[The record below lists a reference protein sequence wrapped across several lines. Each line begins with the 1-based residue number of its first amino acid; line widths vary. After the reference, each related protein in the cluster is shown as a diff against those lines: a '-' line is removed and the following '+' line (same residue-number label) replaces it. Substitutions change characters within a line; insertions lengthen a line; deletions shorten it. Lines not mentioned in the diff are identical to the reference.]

1 MKYKKGD
8 RVRLISKPSKYTTA
22 NIEKS
27 LGKVVTIS
35 GMGTSIFSTNY
46 YTIEEDDD
54 YIHYFEDTIAG
65 LASEVPFD
73 FGAWKNKKVC
83 MHCKTEEEA
92 KDFCREME
100 KAGLRWSSGPSYLE
114 SSCFDFYKDLTCY
127 YFNEGAYESIGC
139 AKDRGCQILEW
150 SEYRSTEPKDEEQE
164 KTMKTKIDDKPLSFT
179 EAMKIRKR
187 LCASMRDV
195 CGNCPLSLDNNNTA
209 KSCDVFMI
217 DHPDMAEPILKEWLA
232 EHPVKT
238 NRDKLIEV
246 FGEIQKYDDKCKNHC
261 STIPC
266 KSCNWWQQEYVEPFK
281 GKE

>member
-83 MHCKTEEEA
+83 MHCKTRQEA
-92 KDFCREME
+92 EDFCNEMH
-100 KAGLRWSSGPSYLE
+100 KAGLKWRTGISYLE
-114 SSCFDFYKDLTCY
+114 ASYSNSYRGCMCY
-127 YFNEGAYESIGC
+127 FFNEGVYDSFGY
-139 AKDRGCQILEW
+139 AKDSGYRILEW
-150 SEYRSTEPKDEEQE
+150 SDYRSTESPKEEQE
-164 KTMKTKIDDKPLSFT
+164 KTMEIKTDDKPLSFT
-179 EAMKIRKR
+179 EAMGIRKR
-187 LCASMRDV
+187 LCTSMRDV
-195 CGNCPLSLDNNNTA
+195 CGNCPLSLNNNDMTLH
-209 KSCDVFMI
+209 CDDFML
-217 DHPDMAEPILKEWLA
+217 DHPDMAESILKEWAA

-238 NRDKLIEV
+238 NEQKCNEMFLEV
-246 FGEIQKYDDKCKNHC
+246 FGMQYATALMHPD
-261 STIPC
+261 
-266 KSCNWWQQEYVEPFK
+266 WWQQEYVEPYK
-281 GKE
+281 VKVE